1 MGRTDVT
8 AYALIL
14 HVISMCIARCVCAMR
29 TLTRLFA
36 AGAGIVRARAA
47 DEYAP
52 GIYLKVLGT
61 SRMFR

>member
-1 MGRTDVT
+1 
-8 AYALIL
+8 
-14 HVISMCIARCVCAMR
+14 MR

-47 DEYAP
+47 NEFAP
-52 GIYLKVLGT
+52 GIYLKVPET